1 MTATGQFLAPGY
13 TVIEHLSR
21 TRRLDTF
28 EVWSDERA
36 CSCVAK
42 ALRPDRV
49 DDERARAALRR
60 EGRLLSELAHP
71 HIVRGYELLED
82 SPIAVMETLAGE
94 TLGHLLDRGALDT
107 DEVAWLGLQ
116 LASALRY
123 LHRHGLLH
131 LDVKP
136 SNVIASAGRAV
147 LIDLSLA
154 REPGRYRAG
163 LGTWCYLSPEQARGE
178 QLSSAADV
186 WGLGALLYE
195 AATGEPAFEDDAT
208 LASSEDTWQTGE
220 QLDAGFPQLESRA
233 PRAEGPLGPLID
245 ACLEPDPHG
254 RPTLPE
260 LAARL
265 RPHAPGAHPWS
276 D

>member
-1 MTATGQFLAPGY
+1 
-13 TVIEHLSR
+13 
-21 TRRLDTF
+21 
-28 EVWSDERA
+28 
-36 CSCVAK
+36 
-42 ALRPDRV
+42 
-49 DDERARAALRR
+49 
-60 EGRLLSELAHP
+60 
-71 HIVRGYELLED
+71 VRGYELLED
-82 SPIAVMETLAGE
+82 GPIAIMETLAGE
-94 TLGHLLDRGALDT
+94 TVGHLLDRGGLDT

-116 LASALRY
+116 LATALRY

-136 SNVIASAGRAV
+136 SNIIACAGRAV

-163 LGTWCYLSPEQARGE
+163 LGTWCHLSPEQARGE
-178 QLSSAADV
+178 HLTAAVDV
-186 WGLGALLYE
+186 WGLGTVLYE

-208 LASSEDTWQTGE
+208 VASSEDTWQTGE
-220 QLDAGFPQLESRA
+220 QLDAGFPQLETRA
-233 PRAEGPLGPLID
+233 PSAPGPLGPVID
-245 ACLEPDPHG
+245 ACLAPDPRE